1 MAPPMT
7 DRRAPRTRSNGLPG
21 WLLLD
26 LHQFMTMVKSVGEFR
41 FSIVK
46 LPPDGNI

>member
-21 WLLLD
+21 RLLLG
-26 LHQFMTMVKSVGEFR
+26 LRTKMMVKSVDEFR
-41 FSIVK
+41 FNIVE
-46 LPPDGNI
+46 LPPDGKR